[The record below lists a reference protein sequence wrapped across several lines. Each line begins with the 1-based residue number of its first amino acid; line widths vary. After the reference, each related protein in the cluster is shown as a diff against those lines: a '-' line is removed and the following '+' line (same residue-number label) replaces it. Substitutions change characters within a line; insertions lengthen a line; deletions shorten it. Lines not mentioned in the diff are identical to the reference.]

1 MTQFLSF
8 SFTLAHF
15 LFPRLSFASS
25 DLTDFDKL
33 DQFFVP
39 ISAATFSPSVVVS
52 LAAADES
59 HSHHII

>member
-8 SFTLAHF
+8 SLPLAHF

-39 ISAATFSPSVVVS
+39 ISAATFFPPSSS
-52 LAAADES
+52 L
-59 HSHHII
+59 